1 MQCSLQKKKISYVIY
16 VDGTSVP
23 IGAWK
28 CKLPAVLRNYERPND
43 QPTNQPTDMK
53 SHREVKVGSSLL
65 FYGYKRD
72 HEGSQ
77 FMI

>member
-28 CKLPAVLRNYERPND
+28 CNFPYLTMRD
-43 QPTNQPTDMK
+43 QTTNQPTDMK
-53 SHREVKVGSSLL
+53 SHREVKGVSSLL

-77 FMI
+77 FLI

>member
-1 MQCSLQKKKISYVIY
+1 MEVQ
-16 VDGTSVP
+16 TSRSF
-23 IGAWK
+23 K
-28 CKLPAVLRNYERPND
+28 NYDKPND
-43 QPTNQPTDMK
+43 QPPNQPTDMK
-53 SHREVKVGSSLL
+53 SHREVKGVSSLL